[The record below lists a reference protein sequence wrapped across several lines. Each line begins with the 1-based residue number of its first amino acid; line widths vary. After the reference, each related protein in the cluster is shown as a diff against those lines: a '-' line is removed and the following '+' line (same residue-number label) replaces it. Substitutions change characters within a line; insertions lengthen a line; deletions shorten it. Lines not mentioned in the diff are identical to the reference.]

1 MSVLPLKLVI
11 LILLVTCTVSAVLED
26 SVKERHIHEI
36 TKRGIFWPQLLFP
49 LNAATGIL
57 VAVAVPLHDIDR
69 NVFMSYNFEAN
80 YNLANVPADSF
91 PGPPFVRWKLGSTY
105 DDMSVNPTGDAAV
118 DDSVART
125 LSKGNTTIVDEEVI
139 EVTTTEESSHVDDVE
154 TNEIEKRSIMDRVVL
169 SRKGVYRV
177 LESRITA
184 NGIDGKK
191 CLLRAICESASN
203 SLLEAN
209 GVLGHI
215 LHIILTPSS
224 SMDENLPSEY
234 SKAEELGYKND
245 CTKYIRKCDFSLL
258 NAISTF
264 V

>member
-1 MSVLPLKLVI
+1 MSLNLFI
-11 LILLVTCTVSAVLED
+11 LILLVTGAVSLVLEEHEKD
-26 SVKERHIHEI
+26 EHFRHEI
-36 TKRGIFWPQLLFP
+36 VKRGLFWPQLLFP

-69 NVFMSYNFEAN
+69 NVFLAYNFEAN
-80 YNLANVPADSF
+80 YNLANVPSDSF
-91 PGPPFVRWKLGSTY
+91 PGPPFKRWKLGSTY
-105 DDMSVNPTGDAAV
+105 EDMSVDPSADTAI
-118 DDSVART
+118 DDSFARS
-125 LSKGNTTIVDEEVI
+125 LNKGNETVMDE
-139 EVTTTEESSHVDDVE
+139 EVTTTEESNSIDDVE
-154 TNEIEKRSIMDRVVL
+154 ANEITKRSLLDRVVL

-177 LESRITA
+177 LESRISA

-224 SMDENLPSEY
+224 SKDENLPSEY
-234 SKAEELGYKND
+234 NKAEELGLKKD
-245 CTKYIRKCDFSLL
+245 CTKYKRKCDFSLL
-258 NAISTF
+258 DALSSF